1 MNHGFPDPVSLNI
14 WSLKDFY
21 MNCPDNERDLKSAIT
36 NILNPVYN
44 PTINYEMICQD
55 PTSLN
60 LLRASSA
67 GEKVKRMVFDLLTNG
82 IRVTNDQFIQ
92 FMEIAKERQTDLC
105 ELLCT
110 MKPFNPRIA
119 SSICS
124 STIIGRAMKIISKI
138 NNTRTLIGL
147 MVLQKSRPTGPSQ
160 SDFDD
165 WFEQERAPKRS
176 PFSFGL
182 SYGRYEINYYNSI
195 LNIIYSPRPCIRVDE
210 IPCSTL
216 HAQKLRLE
224 SWGLP
229 ITGVTVAVPQ
239 EFLIWNPSDGRKC
252 EYQKHDNHIFGYI
265 SLTSDLTQSELDS
278 SIPSLIPVGPYRP
291 FFGSNTKT
299 KVQYEGGE
307 LKKVAPPILRG
318 ALDLL
323 QIIEWGTD
331 SDSNLSQLI
340 RTIFSSFTDL
350 DPQWY
355 IPDPM
360 SISGSLEHRWQDQ
373 RTSHG
378 SSLSVLYIYKKKISH
393 AC

>member
-1 MNHGFPDPVSLNI
+1 
-14 WSLKDFY
+14 

-147 MVLQKSRPTGPSQ
+147 MVLQKSRLADQLGPLNLTSMT
-160 SDFDD
+160 
-165 WFEQERAPKRS
+165 
-176 PFSFGL
+176 GL
-182 SYGRYEINYYNSI
+182 SKKE
-195 LNIIYSPRPCIRVDE
+195 L
-210 IPCSTL
+210 
-216 HAQKLRLE
+216 QKE
-224 SWGLP
+224 
-229 ITGVTVAVPQ
+229 VP
-239 EFLIWNPSDGRKC
+239 FL
-252 EYQKHDNHIFGYI
+252 
-265 SLTSDLTQSELDS
+265 LDS
-278 SIPSLIPVGPYRP
+278 HMADM
-291 FFGSNTKT
+291 K
-299 KVQYEGGE
+299 
-307 LKKVAPPILRG
+307 
-318 ALDLL
+318 
-323 QIIEWGTD
+323 
-331 SDSNLSQLI
+331 
-340 RTIFSSFTDL
+340 
-350 DPQWY
+350 
-355 IPDPM
+355 
-360 SISGSLEHRWQDQ
+360 
-373 RTSHG
+373 
-378 SSLSVLYIYKKKISH
+378 
-393 AC
+393 